1 MKRILTTLSEKW
13 PEYLLEI
20 LVLIIG
26 IYGAFVVDNW
36 SESRKERAFEVD
48 LMEQLKTG
56 LMKDVADLKYNRE
69 THERSVTSQ
78 LKILKWLK
86 SSSPYFDS
94 LCVDFAAVNRSTVFV
109 SNDETFETLKLKG
122 ASILSNDSLKNV
134 LLHLYENT
142 YDYHDSVEKAY
153 NEWVSLK
160 LRTIDPEFF
169 EGYFVD
175 SSDPD
180 FKGCQVPVDVQQLKD
195 SREYYFHTQNLL
207 ELNSIYIQ
215 LIQQAEMEAEML
227 IELINDE
234 LK

>member
-1 MKRILTTLSEKW
+1 MKRILTTLSQKW

-26 IYGAFVVDNW
+26 IYGAFAVEAWN
-36 SESRKERAFEVD
+36 ENRKERAFEVD
-48 LMEQLKTG
+48 LLEQLKTG
-56 LMKDVADLKYNRE
+56 LVKDVVDLKYNRVA
-69 THERSVTSQ
+69 HERSVTAQ
-78 LKILKWLK
+78 RKILKWLK
-86 SSSPYFDS
+86 SNNPYFDT

-109 SNDETFETLKLKG
+109 SNDEAFETLKLKG

-142 YDYHDSVEKAY
+142 YDYHDSLEKAY

-160 LRTIDPEFF
+160 LTTIDPEFF

-175 SSDPD
+175 STDPD
-180 FKGCQVPVDVQQLKD
+180 FKGCQVPVDVQQLKN
-195 SREYYFHTQNLL
+195 SREFYFHTQNLL
-207 ELNSIYIQ
+207 EFNTIYIR
-215 LIQQAEMEAEML
+215 LIQQAETEAEQL
-227 IELINDE
+227 IDLINME